1 MSELLNMTATTFIE
15 NIKDKIHSVDKSA
28 QVYLY
33 GSRARQTARDDSDWD
48 LLILVDKDKVSIAD
62 EQRFR
67 HELVDLEVKY
77 DQAISTLVYP
87 SSEWNT
93 KYAVTPLYTNI
104 SKEGIL
110 L

>member
-1 MSELLNMTATTFIE
+1 MTASTFIE
-15 NIKDKIHSVDKSA
+15 SIKDKVHSVDKSA

-48 LLILVDKDKVSIAD
+48 LLILVDKDKVSLAD

-87 SSEWNT
+87 SSEWKT
-93 KYAVTPLYTNI
+93 KYAVTPLYSNI
-104 SKEGIL
+104 SKEGVL

>member
-1 MSELLNMTATTFIE
+1 MTTPTFIE
-15 NIKDKIHSVDKSA
+15 NIKNKVHSVDKSA

-48 LLILVDKDKVSIAD
+48 LLILVDKDNVSIAD

-67 HELVDLEVKY
+67 HELIDLELKY

-87 SSEWNT
+87 SNEWNT